1 MTIDSSLEARHVSP
15 MQTIGILHHPRKP
28 EAEALAAQMAE
39 VAQEHGCA
47 AWLDSA
53 WDEIGVVRRLHETP
67 KLDLLITL
75 GGDGTILR
83 AARMGARVGAPILG
97 VKMGRLGFLAEV
109 EPESWRDPLESVLHG
124 HYWLERRLML
134 DVRLTRKLR
143 EGDEA
148 SHELHFQ
155 ALNEAVVSRG
165 RLARIVRAST
175 WIDGDFLTT
184 YAADGVI
191 VATATGSTGYALA
204 AGGPILPP
212 ELRNILVVPIAPHL
226 SLDRALVLAE
236 GSTVKMQVASDHQVT
251 LSVDGQFDVDVQD
264 GDTVEVTASND
275 SANFV
280 RVRRPAYF
288 YRNLMQRLKWNL

>member
-1 MTIDSSLEARHVSP
+1 MTFDQIPAPLMRF
-15 MQTIGILHHPRKP
+15 IGILHHPRKP
-28 EAEALAAQMAE
+28 ESVALARQMADL
-39 VAQEHGCA
+39 AHKHGCT

-53 WDEIGVVRRLHETP
+53 WDETGVIDRLGEAP
-67 KLDLLITL
+67 GLDMLITL

-83 AARMGARVGAPILG
+83 AARMGAHHDIPILG
-97 VKMGRLGFLAEV
+97 VKLGRLGFLAEV
-109 EPESWRDPLESVLHG
+109 EPEHWQDPLEQVLTG
-124 HYWLERRLML
+124 RYWLERRLML
-134 DVRLTRKLR
+134 DVLLR
-143 EGDEA
+143 NDGVVADA
-148 SHELHFQ
+148 AGRELRFQ
-155 ALNEAVVSRG
+155 ALNEVAVSRG
-165 RLARIVRAST
+165 RLARLVRVST

-226 SLDRALVLAE
+226 SLERALVLSE
-236 GSTVKMQVASDHQVT
+236 GAVVRLEVAADHQII
-251 LSVDGQFDVDVQD
+251 LSVDGQFDVEVQN

-280 RVRRPAYF
+280 RVRPPAYF

>member
-1 MTIDSSLEARHVSP
+1 MSP
-15 MQTIGILHHPRKP
+15 NTSRPMRCIGILHHPRKP
-28 EAEALAAQMAE
+28 ESVALASQMAE
-39 VAQEHGCA
+39 LVQARGCT

-53 WDEIGVVRRLHETP
+53 WDESGITDRLNTP
-67 KLDLLITL
+67 PRLDLLITL

-83 AARMGARVGAPILG
+83 AARVGASHGIPILG

-109 EPESWRDPLESVLHG
+109 EPDNWHEPLDLVLAG
-124 HYWLERRLML
+124 QYWLERRLML
-134 DVRLTRKLR
+134 DVLLR
-143 EGDEA
+143 RNGVAVDE
-148 SHELHFQ
+148 SGRELRFQ

-165 RLARIVRAST
+165 RLARIVRVST

-212 ELRNILVVPIAPHL
+212 ELRNILVAPIAPHL
-226 SLDRALVLAE
+226 SLDRGLVLAE
-236 GSTVKMQVASDHQVT
+236 GAVVRLEMASDHQVI
-251 LSVDGQFDVDVQD
+251 LSVDGQFDVEVHD
-264 GDTVEVTASND
+264 GDTVEVTASD
-275 SANFV
+275 TSANFV